1 MGSAHPDPFEQFV
14 ASYGLQIIT
23 EELAAYPR
31 DVLAAPG
38 ELDRHVLVT
47 LASGGSG
54 DQTLV
59 HSLFVVAAAD
69 ARPAS
74 TRDVMWWLSAD
85 SWAYERAG
93 HDLDRWAASYGYLAD
108 DPATVSLMRLH
119 ERQAQALLALMGP
132 EAYAKLLQLYE
143 DELGRTG

>member
-14 ASYGLQIIT
+14 ASHGLQIIT

-47 LASGGSG
+47 LASGASG
-54 DQTLV
+54 PAPV

-69 ARPAS
+69 TRPAT

-93 HDLDRWAASYGYLAD
+93 HDLKRWAASYGYPID
-108 DPATVSLMRLH
+108 DPVTVSLMHLH
-119 ERQAQALLALMGP
+119 AHQARALSTLMGP